1 MELLKSSSLSNDIV
15 DTSALTIG
23 TFDGMHLGHI
33 HLIENMLTL
42 SKKNDSPSVVIT
54 FNPNPFIVLNNL
66 DKSKYHLINNIKRFE
81 ILESLGVDYLCEIE
95 FDNSLAQLSAYDFL
109 SNFIINP
116 FNPKD
121 VVIGYDHHFG
131 RGREGN
137 SSFLD
142 RYSSLHN
149 YSLKVVEAYKINGDI
164 ISSSLIRSLIQ
175 SGDILRSKELLGYNY
190 SLRGTVVK
198 GNSIGREIGFP
209 TANIDVKS
217 IEQIFP
223 QNGVYLIKSKINEDY
238 YHGMCNIGY
247 KPTLTSGDK
256 MSIEVHFFNY
266 NKFDLYN
273 KKLDIEFVDYV
284 RSERKFEN
292 IEDLKLQLSK
302 DRDYCRKIER

>member
-175 SGDILRSKELLGYNY
+175 SGDVLRSKELLGYNY